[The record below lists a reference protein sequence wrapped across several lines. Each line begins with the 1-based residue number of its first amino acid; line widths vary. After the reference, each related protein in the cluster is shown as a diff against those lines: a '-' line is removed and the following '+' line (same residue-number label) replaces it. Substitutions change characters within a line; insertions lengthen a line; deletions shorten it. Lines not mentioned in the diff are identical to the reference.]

1 MSDSHALGHQPG
13 HSPQAVGTAE
23 TDTASNPSLL
33 RLAASDVN
41 FVVGVVLIVVFVVF
55 AIFAPL
61 LASYDPLEV
70 NAIAAL
76 QPPSAAH
83 WFGTDEFGRD
93 ILSRVI
99 WGSRASLTVAI
110 GAAVLSA
117 LVGVPLGLTAGYFGG
132 GLDMAIMRVLDAVLA
147 FPLILLAILIMASL
161 GTSTLTL
168 MCTIGFLYVPYFGR
182 LVRGSV
188 LGMKNE
194 VFVQASIASGTP
206 TRRLLGH
213 VFLPNVAAPILVQ
226 LTLAMGI
233 SLLIEAGLSYLGLGL
248 QPPTPAWGSMLRA
261 PQGYLYVA
269 TWYVLAPG
277 ACIFLAVLGFNL
289 LSDGLR
295 DVLDPHMRQ

>member
-1 MSDSHALGHQPG
+1 MSDSHVLGHQPG
-13 HSPQAVGTAE
+13 HSPQLVGTAE
-23 TDTASNPSLL
+23 TDAASNPSIF

-41 FVVGVVLIVVFVVF
+41 FVVGTVLILVFVAF

-61 LASYDPLEV
+61 LAPYDPLEV

-76 QPPSAAH
+76 QSPSAAH
-83 WFGTDEFGRD
+83 WLGTDEYGRD
-93 ILSRVI
+93 LLSRVI
-99 WGSRASLTVAI
+99 WGSRASLAVAI

-117 LVGVPLGLTAGYFGG
+117 LVGVPLGLAAGYFGG
-132 GLDMAIMRVLDAVLA
+132 GLDVVIMRVLDAVLA
-147 FPLILLAILIMASL
+147 FPLLLLAIMIMASL

-206 TRRLLGH
+206 TWRLLSH

-248 QPPTPAWGSMLRA
+248 QPPTPAWGSMLRTS
-261 PQGYLYVA
+261 QGYLYVA
-269 TWYVLAPG
+269 PWYVLAPG